1 MTKKRKDALK
11 MLLIKKREAIVKE
24 ARQEIEKFVS
34 GADRQLVE
42 TALDNGDW
50 SIIDLS
56 KDINLSRLSTHK
68 ENLTKMDESLRK
80 LAEGTY
86 GVCEDCGTEIN
97 EKRLKALP
105 FAIYCRDCQE
115 KKEKL
120 EEVEREEGWG

>member
-11 MLLIKKREAIVKE
+11 RLLIKKREAIVKE
-24 ARQEIEKFVS
+24 ARQEIKKFVS
-34 GADRQLVE
+34 GADRHLVE

-56 KDINLSRLSTHK
+56 TDINLSLLSTHK
-68 ENLTKMDESLRK
+68 EDLTKMDESLRK

-86 GVCEDCGTEIN
+86 GVCEDCGKEVS
-97 EKRLKALP
+97 EERLKVLP

-120 EEVEREEGWG
+120 EEVEKEEGWG

>member
-11 MLLIKKREAIVKE
+11 RLLIKKREAIVKE
-24 ARQEIEKFVS
+24 ARQEIKKFVS
-34 GADRQLVE
+34 GADRHLVE

-56 KDINLSRLSTHK
+56 TDINLSLLSTRK
-68 ENLTKMDESLRK
+68 EDLTKMDESLRK

-86 GVCEDCGTEIN
+86 GVCEDCGKEVS
-97 EKRLKALP
+97 EERLKVLP

-120 EEVEREEGWG
+120 EEVEKEEGWG